1 MQLRFSCHAGV
12 DRFQKTA
19 KLDRPVTTMELTNN
33 EAGLGVERSKQ
44 GDSAV
49 THVIRGAELAWPR
62 RINNNG

>member
-1 MQLRFSCHAGV
+1 
-12 DRFQKTA
+12 
-19 KLDRPVTTMELTNN
+19 MELTNN